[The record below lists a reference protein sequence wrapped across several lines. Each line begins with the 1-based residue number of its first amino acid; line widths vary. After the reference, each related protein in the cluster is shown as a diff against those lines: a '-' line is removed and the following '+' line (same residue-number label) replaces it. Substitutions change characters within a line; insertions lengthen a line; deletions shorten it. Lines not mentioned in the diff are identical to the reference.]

1 MSESCTAGVPAA
13 RVASPCRAVAAV
25 AALGVA
31 VLAGVTALVLAQ
43 QAHAHVVLA
52 IELVLVVSVTMLRVR
67 PWAQAHPWTA
77 VAARLVAAM
86 ASRFAP
92 VHLPAWPHAA
102 VAPVIGLL
110 ASTEALFLLCLT
122 IVLPLSLGRHLWVQ
136 ALSLNLALTRLRPLS
151 LHTLA
156 LGRGQQCETFVKH
169 ARAAVAAV
177 VTGASA
183 QLPTPTPEQQCW
195 MLHAWAVAVV
205 GHLLPAVVH
214 LAVWQCTRR
223 LQQQGV
229 PGAAVQ
235 LARSIRTRQR
245 LQGSMRRQWR
255 LQAAAEAARQ
265 LDMPDDDQPCHT
277 CGAAARSGLEQQQ
290 GIEGAAAAA
299 ATTQTGVGPVASGHQ
314 EESGDRHNSGG
325 PAGSLPGLVTVV
337 KTWPSPAALAL
348 SQAPQL
354 VQVLLLLVPAATL
367 VWCVLEVAIS
377 AS

>member
-1 MSESCTAGVPAA
+1 MLASCSLCLLCLPAA
-13 RVASPCRAVAAV
+13 
-25 AALGVA
+25 
-31 VLAGVTALVLAQ
+31 
-43 QAHAHVVLA
+43 
-52 IELVLVVSVTMLRVR
+52 
-67 PWAQAHPWTA
+67 
-77 VAARLVAAM
+77 AARALQ
-86 ASRFAP
+86 
-92 VHLPAWPHAA
+92 
-102 VAPVIGLL
+102 
-110 ASTEALFLLCLT
+110 ALFLLCLT

-205 GHLLPAVVH
+205 GHLLPTVVH
-214 LAVWQCTRR
+214 LAMWQCTRR

-277 CGAAARSGLEQQQ
+277 CGAAARSRLEQQQ

-299 ATTQTGVGPVASGHQ
+299 ATTQTGVGPVASGRQ

-325 PAGSLPGLVTVV
+325 PAGSLPDLVTVV
-337 KTWPSPAALAL
+337 KKWPSPAALAL